1 MFGSRNNTF
10 YKSKEKLDAIYTDM
24 AILLLLKGRKDID
37 IEDYK
42 KAFRYFRI
50 FPKRFDGAT
59 IVKDLNDLP
68 NLDLDAMLHDY
79 EYLQGANKSFFKK
92 WDSDMRYIKNME
104 KNGKGIRVF
113 RLLLLTL
120 SGLAYVP
127 YCILFR
133 QDMSRKEKIDLFLS
147 KWISR
152 KLIVFAIGSIALFS
166 GSIESNDWVI
176 VATAYISLQ
185 GVTDI
190 VEKIYKS
197 KNVN

>member
-10 YKSKEKLDAIYTDM
+10 YKSKDKLDAIYTDM
-24 AILLLLKGRKDID
+24 AILLLLKGRNDID

-79 EYLQGANKSFFKK
+79 EYLQGANKSFIKK
-92 WDSDMRYIKNME
+92 WRSDYRYIKNME
-104 KNGKGIRVF
+104 RNGKGIRVF

-120 SGLAYVP
+120 SGLVFVP

-133 QDMSRKEKIDLFLS
+133 
-147 KWISR
+147 
-152 KLIVFAIGSIALFS
+152 
-166 GSIESNDWVI
+166 
-176 VATAYISLQ
+176 
-185 GVTDI
+185 
-190 VEKIYKS
+190 
-197 KNVN
+197 

>member
-10 YKSKEKLDAIYTDM
+10 YKSKEKLDSMYTDM
-24 AILLLLKGRKDID
+24 TILLLLKGRNDKD

-133 QDMSRKEKIDLFLS
+133 
-147 KWISR
+147 
-152 KLIVFAIGSIALFS
+152 
-166 GSIESNDWVI
+166 
-176 VATAYISLQ
+176 
-185 GVTDI
+185 
-190 VEKIYKS
+190 
-197 KNVN
+197 